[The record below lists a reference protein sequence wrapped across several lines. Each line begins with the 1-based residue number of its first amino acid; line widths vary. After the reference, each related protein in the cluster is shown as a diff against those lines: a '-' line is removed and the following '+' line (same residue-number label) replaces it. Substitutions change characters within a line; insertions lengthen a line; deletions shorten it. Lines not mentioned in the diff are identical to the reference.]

1 LGASDH
7 VALMF
12 KINCEI
18 DLEKVS
24 LPREKKETILHVILT
39 LMM

>member
-24 LPREKKETILHVILT
+24 LPRKKETILYVILT